1 VRLGNASSL
10 SIVFYLVAAFW
21 SSAFAGQLQ
30 PVEESLIRVKAQ
42 IQSGDLRSA
51 RAELERAALRFPGD
65 PRVYNFLGVVE
76 AQAKNFASAE
86 SNFRKA
92 IHAAPQ
98 FPDPYLNLGR
108 LYQENSVER
117 PARERALATY
127 QGLLALKADHA
138 EANFQAAS
146 LLTELGSYKASL
158 KHLARLP
165 AEFQQLP
172 AGSYIVRAR
181 RRGLTSANYVMQIA
195 DEDSRGI
202 TLKLF
207 ALPRRTSS
215 RDSAVAS
222 GYGVTDA
229 HFDAF
234 DRRTRTDAGRTVFGA
249 GDLFRAD
256 GASLDFV
263 LHQYRDQNA
272 MRRRASATVREGVG
286 STDDGDCLLIDG
298 KRGAYQP
305 LRSFRSTDV
314 QLVEV
319 FRANAFVDSYVLSQ
333 MQSLRE
339 CDGSA
344 DHHPGY
350 FVLWTRA
357 LR

>member
-1 VRLGNASSL
+1 MRTILRWTTGAVFALATAGRAQTPAASGALTGIVRDVSGAPLRDVNISL
-10 SIVFYLVAAFW
+10 VGETAATRTD
-21 SSAFAGQLQ
+21 SAGRFALQ
-30 PVEESLIRVKAQ
+30 DVPPGGHTALFRRIGYRSVEYRWV
-42 IQSGDLRSA
+42 A
-51 RAELERAALRFPGD
+51 RAHVTIEIAVAMTPV
-65 PRVYNFLGVVE
+65 PRQLDRIVVE
-76 AQAKNFASAE
+76 APGASRRRGTSSIGGTLTDSAGTAV
-86 SNFRKA
+86 SGADVR
-92 IHAAPQ
+92 
-98 FPDPYLNLGR
+98 LLG
-108 LYQENSVER
+108 
-117 PARERALATY
+117 A
-127 QGLLALKADHA
+127 GLSTITDSSGR
-138 EANFQAAS
+138 F
-146 LLTELGSYKASL
+146 
-158 KHLARLP
+158 
-165 AEFQQLP
+165 EFQQLP

-350 FVLWTRA
+350 FVLWTRS